1 MPDQMTL
8 AFDLIEQ
15 GFAVFPV
22 NPETKHPYTTHGH
35 LDASSDV
42 ELVATWF
49 SLDYPQAVVGVHA
62 GASNLVILDLDK
74 KNGKNGFQSVDDG
87 WLDIPESFN
96 YDTPSGGRHYIYQAP
111 EGKRLA
117 PARDYRNLS
126 GVDRRGG
133 SSYAVWYGD
142 APATGQIMPAPEWL
156 CDEVES
162 RTGSAFDGALDEWLS
177 NMPEG
182 EPDNRV
188 IQAIQRIPKGEF
200 DHVEMLERQMELV
213 RLAAEGHPGVRTAL
227 DALRREWLRPP
238 YDSDDYAYEYDQGL
252 HGCVKKFGATD
263 AAITELPEYS
273 TTLSNLPQE
282 FPINLLVGE
291 GKPKKHLFDV
301 LRLLCSVE
309 TFDDYQVAAIL
320 WGAPTVKQWAREWG
334 LQYLYQQIAEQRT
347 KNNVTIENPTMLEE
361 VAKIQN
367 ITLLSEEEAS
377 HISNYVTFVD
387 RYIAWVQNKTN
398 TANLPYHRMNAV
410 TILSLAYGMYGFI
423 PESEGA
429 MGLNVF
435 QIGLGESSTGKT
447 RSLKMRDSVLREYF
461 KGDETYDLGS
471 DASIQA
477 LHDVLLKR
485 DGRPSFFNAD
495 EAAVTFSQMV
505 EQKWLAGM
513 ESFLT
518 RLYEGYVP
526 PMLRRGSTDNAKPAM
541 TSFNVA
547 MYGTPDRVMD
557 ILTQDM
563 FMTGFLP
570 RFAWTIGDPPDES
583 DEQHRMSQSST
594 KLSRLDHDPVARAFA
609 TEFMVTRRIIGN
621 GRHPVRA
628 TEEALER
635 FAYASKQMKQQLVKH
650 HLWRI
655 IEPSWKR
662 LASETVRKFASLLA
676 LSEGS
681 TIVEMRHALYAI
693 KQAEEWVNNL
703 VTVSEGITSSLFQK
717 ECDDVERFV
726 VTAGGSVSKAK
737 LVNRFRAMRFR
748 EFNER
753 LESLYQQGR
762 LREDP
767 SGTKVEV
774 NI

>member
-1 MPDQMTL
+1 MVDQMTL
-8 AFDLIEQ
+8 AFDLIEL

-22 NPETKHPYTTHGH
+22 NPDTKHPYTTHGH
-35 LDASSDV
+35 LDASRDV
-42 ELVATWF
+42 EEVAVWF
-49 SLDYPQAVVGVHA
+49 SVDHPNAVVGVHA
-62 GASNLVILDLDK
+62 GASGLVILDLDK
-74 KNGKNGFQSVDDG
+74 KNGKNGFESVDDG
-87 WLDIPESFN
+87 WLEIPDSYH
-96 YDTPSGGRHYIYQAP
+96 YDTPSGGRHYIYRAP
-111 EGKRLA
+111 ESKRLA
-117 PARDYRNLS
+117 PARDYRGLS

-133 SSYAVWYGD
+133 SSYAVWYGET
-142 APATGQIMPAPEWL
+142 PAADSIMPAPEWL
-156 CDEVES
+156 CDEVEQ
-162 RTGSAFDGALDEWLS
+162 RTGSAFDGELDDWL
-177 NMPEG
+177 NNV
-182 EPDNRV
+182 PDGDPDGRV

-200 DHVEMLERQMELV
+200 DHVEMVERQMELI
-213 RLAAEGHPGVRTAL
+213 RLAAEGHPGVRVAL

-238 YDSDDYAYEYDQGL
+238 YDSDDYAYEYDQAL

-273 TTLSNLPQE
+273 STLANLPTD
-282 FPINLLVGE
+282 FPIGMLVGE
-291 GKPKKHLFDV
+291 AKPKKHLFDV
-301 LRLLCSVE
+301 MRLLCAIES
-309 TFDDYQVAAIL
+309 FDDYQVAAIL

-334 LQYLYQQIAEQRT
+334 LQYVYQQIAELRS
-347 KNNVTIENPTMLEE
+347 KNNVTIENPTIIEN
-361 VAKIQN
+361 VAKLQN
-367 ITLLSEEEAS
+367 ISLLSDEEQQYLS
-377 HISNYVTFVD
+377 GYCTFVD
-387 RYIAWVQNKTN
+387 RYLHWVESKSKNVN
-398 TANLPYHRMNAV
+398 RPYHRMNAV

-447 RSLKMRDSVLREYF
+447 RSIKMRDAVLREFF

-477 LHDVLLKR
+477 LNDVLLKR

-526 PMLRRGSTDNAKPAM
+526 PMLRRGSTDTAKPAM

-570 RFAWTIGDPPDES
+570 RFVWTIGDPPDDS
-583 DEQHRMSQSST
+583 DDQHRMSQASS
-594 KLSRLDHDPVARAFA
+594 KLARLDYDPVARGFA
-609 TEFMVTRRIIGN
+609 TEFMLTRRMIGS

-628 TEEALER
+628 TDEALER
-635 FAYASKQMKQQLVKH
+635 FALASKQMKEVLVKH
-650 HLWRI
+650 PLWRI

-662 LASETVRKFASLLA
+662 LAAETTRKFASLIA

-681 TIVEMRHALYAI
+681 TTVTLKHALYAI
-693 KQAEEWVNNL
+693 RQAEEWVNNL
-703 VTVSEGITSSLFQK
+703 VTVSEGISASVFQR

-726 VTAGGSVSKAK
+726 VTNGGSVTKAK

-762 LREDP
+762 LREDA

>member
-1 MPDQMTL
+1 MTL
-8 AFDLIEQ
+8 AFDLIEL

-35 LDASSDV
+35 LDASRDV
-42 ELVATWF
+42 EQVAVWF
-49 SLDYPQAVVGVHA
+49 SIDHPNSVVGVHA
-62 GASNLVILDLDK
+62 GASGLVILDLDK
-74 KNGKNGFQSVDDG
+74 KNGKDGFESVDDG
-87 WLDIPESFN
+87 WLEIP
-96 YDTPSGGRHYIYQAP
+96 DTYHYNTPNGGRHYIYVAP
-111 EGKRLA
+111 DGARLA
-117 PARDYRNLS
+117 PARDYRGLS

-133 SSYAVWYGD
+133 SSYAVWYGE
-142 APATGQIMPAPEWL
+142 APTMDLIKPAPEWL
-156 CDEVES
+156 CDEVEQ
-162 RTGSAFDGALDEWLS
+162 RTGSAFDGELDQWLS

-182 EPDNRV
+182 EPDGKV

-200 DHVEMLERQMELV
+200 DHVEMVERQMELV
-213 RLAAEGHPGVRTAL
+213 RLAAEGHPGVNVAL

-238 YDSDDYAYEYDQGL
+238 YDTDDFAYEYDQGL
-252 HGCVKKFGATD
+252 YGCVKKFGATD
-263 AAITELPEYS
+263 SAITELPEYS
-273 TTLSNLPQE
+273 STLAQLPSE
-282 FPINLLVGE
+282 FPIAMLVGE
-291 GKPKKHLFDV
+291 SKPKKHFFDV
-301 LRLLCSVE
+301 LRALCGTE
-309 TFDDYQVAAIL
+309 FDDYQIAAIL
-320 WGAPTVKQWAREWG
+320 WGAPTVKAWAREWG
-334 LQYLYQQIAEQRT
+334 LQYIYQQIELHRAIA
-347 KNNVTIENPTMLEE
+347 NAPVDNPTLDTE
-361 VAKIQN
+361 VVRISDVS
-367 ITLLSEEEAS
+367 LLNNDERAS
-377 HISNYVTFVD
+377 VLQCVTFVE
-387 RYIAWVQNKTN
+387 RYLAWVHAKSGTVNV
-398 TANLPYHRMNAV
+398 PYHKMNAI

-447 RSLKMRDSVLREYF
+447 RSLKMRDAVLREFF
-461 KGDETYDLGS
+461 KGDETFDLGS

-526 PMLRRGSTDNAKPAM
+526 PMLRRGSDNTKPAM

-563 FMTGFLP
+563 FLTGFLP
-570 RFAWTIGDPPDES
+570 RFAWTVGNPPDNS
-583 DEQHRMSQSST
+583 DNQHRMSQANERLA
-594 KLSRLDHDPVARAFA
+594 KLDYDPVARGFA
-609 TEFMVTRRIIGN
+609 TEFMVTRRMIGS

-628 TEEALER
+628 TPEALDR
-635 FAYASKQMKQQLVKH
+635 FALASKQMKQQLEKH
-650 HLWRI
+650 PLWRI

-681 TIVEMRHALYAI
+681 TTVEMKHALYAI
-693 KQAEEWVNNL
+693 AQAEEWVTNL
-703 VTVSEGITSSLFQK
+703 VLVSEGISASIFQK
-717 ECDDVERFV
+717 ECDEVERFV
-726 VTAGGSVSKAK
+726 VTHGGSVSKAK
-737 LVNRFRAMRFR
+737 LVNGFRAWRYR
-748 EFNER
+748 EFGER
-753 LESLYQQGR
+753 LESLIQQGR
-762 LREDP
+762 LREDQT
-767 SGTKVEV
+767 GTKVEV
-774 NI
+774 NA

>member
-1 MPDQMTL
+1 MVDQMTL
-8 AFDLIEQ
+8 AFDLIER

-22 NPETKHPYTTHGH
+22 NPETKHPFTTHGH
-35 LDASSDV
+35 LDASRDV
-42 ELVATWF
+42 EEVAVWF
-49 SLDYPQAVVGVHA
+49 SIDYPQAVVGVHA

-74 KNGKNGFQSVDDG
+74 KNGKDGFESVDDG
-87 WLDIPESFN
+87 WLEIPDSYH
-96 YDTPSGGRHYIYQAP
+96 YDTPSGGRHYIYLAP

-117 PARDYRNLS
+117 PARDYRGLS

-133 SSYAVWYGD
+133 SSYAVWYGE
-142 APATGQIMPAPEWL
+142 APAADSIKPAPEWL
-156 CDEVES
+156 CDEVEQ
-162 RTGSAFDGALDEWLS
+162 RTGSAFDGELDQWLN

-182 EPDNRV
+182 EPDGRV
-188 IQAIQRIPKGEF
+188 IQAIQRIPKGDF
-200 DHVEMLERQMELV
+200 DHVEMVERQMELV
-213 RLAAEGHPGVRTAL
+213 RLAAEGHPGVKVAL

-238 YDSDDYAYEYDQGL
+238 YDSDDYAYEYDSGL
-252 HGCVKKFGATD
+252 SGCIRKYGATD

-273 TTLSNLPQE
+273 TTLANLPQD
-282 FPINLLVGE
+282 FPIGMLVGE
-291 GKPKKHLFDV
+291 SKPKKHLFDV
-301 LRLLCSVE
+301 LRLLCGIES
-309 TFDDYQVAAIL
+309 FDDYQVAAIL
-320 WGAPTVKQWAREWG
+320 WGAPTVKHWAREWG
-334 LQYLYQQIAEQRT
+334 LQYLYQQIAELRA
-347 KNNVTIENPTMLEE
+347 KNNVEIENPTLIEE

-367 ITLLSEEEAS
+367 IRLLCDVERETLC
-377 HISNYVTFVD
+377 NYHTFVD
-387 RYIAWVQNKTN
+387 RYMHWVESKSKNVNK
-398 TANLPYHRMNAV
+398 PYHRMNAI
-410 TILSLAYGMYGFI
+410 TIMSLAYGMYGFI

-447 RSLKMRDSVLREYF
+447 RSLKMRDAVLREFF

-477 LHDVLLKR
+477 LNDVLLKR

-526 PMLRRGSTDNAKPAM
+526 PMLRRGSTETAKPAM

-547 MYGTPDRVMD
+547 MYGTPDRVLD

-563 FMTGFLP
+563 FLTGFLP
-570 RFAWTIGDPPDES
+570 RFVWTIGDPPDDS
-583 DEQHRMSQSST
+583 DDQHRMSQASS
-594 KLSRLDHDPVARAFA
+594 KLARLDYDPVARGFA
-609 TEFMVTRRIIGN
+609 TEFMLTRRLIGS
-621 GRHPVRA
+621 GKHPVRA
-628 TEEALER
+628 TDEALAR
-635 FAYASKQMKQQLVKH
+635 FAQASKDMKEQLVKH
-650 HLWRI
+650 PLWRI

-662 LASETVRKFASLLA
+662 LASETVRKFASLIA

-681 TIVEMRHALYAI
+681 TVVTVKHALYAI
-693 KQAEEWVNNL
+693 RQAEEWVNNL
-703 VTVSEGITSSLFQK
+703 VVVSEGISASLFQK

-726 VTAGGSVSKAK
+726 VTNGGSVSKAK

-753 LESLYQQGR
+753 LESLVQQGR
-762 LREDP
+762 LREDQT
-767 SGTKVEV
+767 GTKVEV